1 MVYVR
6 DQQLEEKL
14 QLLKHRERLQHLLLQ
29 QCQPGQRA
37 DGDTKPP
44 PGQRPPS
51 PWLGIACKEER
62 FFLEDAADGKEE
74 KELWLGRER
83 CELRAKVKEARDE
96 DADAPLDLSEPG
108 RGRDTDWHGRRDSP
122 GDSPA
127 VAAARG
133 GHRAQR
139 DRLRCPYH
147 WPGVAKEEEEEEEDA
162 AVVSA
167 ARWHR
172 LQLLPHRRVS
182 STAAGIIVPSINT
195 LWEDGFDTRDASLLS
210 PGSHSPSP
218 LQCPQGWQCLY
229 PSHRLLQE
237 LLSSQQAPHSDA
249 CPCGCHR
256 HQVRAGDNPVLPG
269 GSSVC
274 APCLYPCV
282 TAHAFTGISDKQ
294 LHTQRP
300 RGSS

>member
-167 ARWHR
+167 A
-172 LQLLPHRRVS
+172 L
-182 STAAGIIVPSINT
+182 AGIGCSSFPT
-195 LWEDGFDTRDASLLS
+195 AGCPALLLGSL
-210 PGSHSPSP
+210 
-218 LQCPQGWQCLY
+218 CPALI
-229 PSHRLLQE
+229 
-237 LLSSQQAPHSDA
+237 
-249 CPCGCHR
+249 PCGRMGLIRVMPVCSVLALIPHLPSSVHR
-256 HQVRAGDNPVLPG
+256 G
-269 GSSVC
+269 GSAC
-274 APCLYPCV
+274 TLP
-282 TAHAFTGISDKQ
+282 TGCCRSC
-294 LHTQRP
+294 
-300 RGSS
+300 